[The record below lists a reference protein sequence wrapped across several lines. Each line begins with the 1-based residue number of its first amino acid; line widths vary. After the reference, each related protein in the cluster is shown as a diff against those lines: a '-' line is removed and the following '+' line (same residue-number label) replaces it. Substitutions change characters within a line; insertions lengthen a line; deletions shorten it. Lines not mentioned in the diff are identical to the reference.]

1 MPGDR
6 ARQLTVVALGA
17 VALVLAGVIGFLVGT
32 GGGDDAADQGPTTAA
47 PTTSTSSSTT
57 TTAPATS
64 STTTTSPTTTST
76 TAPPR
81 GFPELFEDLR
91 GAVASVEVV
100 GCDFSSQGTAFLV
113 DETTAYTAQH
123 VVDGAAQVALTFG
136 GESVEATVIGSDVER
151 DVAVLRL
158 AEPLDSA
165 PVLRLAE
172 NQPRVGE
179 EVAAM
184 GHPRGLPLAL
194 TVGRVTSMNGQ
205 FDFGGGDIIDNLIQT
220 DAVVAPGSSGGPL
233 INDEGDVIG
242 VVILK
247 DLAAEGLM
255 YAGNIDAVRDDLSQW
270 QTDGVAVPAAFCVG
284 SIDLDTVEELAPT
297 IIEATTEHPE
307 IPALQVTFA
316 VYTQAINSG
325 RAEDAFRVLGPAIT
339 AASSPEAW
347 AAGQATSSLWDWR
360 IRSVEE
366 LDESTLSVR
375 STFTSTQE
383 PRFGFDGSSTCT
395 RWDITHELVPG
406 SVEGREFWLI
416 NRSRATQGGGAVD
429 CADWV
434 PELGAEDTVA
444 APAPGD
450 ATTRDGQLAPGF
462 FDRWSIE
469 LDAGAT
475 IVVRLDAVAGEFDPI
490 LRLYDPEGVLVA
502 ENDDRG
508 DGSLDSQVEFTAA
521 APGVHEIVVRDLSD
535 YNGGAY
541 VLDIAIA
548 AG

>member
-1 MPGDR
+1 
-6 ARQLTVVALGA
+6 
-17 VALVLAGVIGFLVGT
+17 
-32 GGGDDAADQGPTTAA
+32 
-47 PTTSTSSSTT
+47 
-57 TTAPATS
+57 
-64 STTTTSPTTTST
+64 
-76 TAPPR
+76 
-81 GFPELFEDLR
+81 
-91 GAVASVEVV
+91 
-100 GCDFSSQGTAFLV
+100 
-113 DETTAYTAQH
+113 
-123 VVDGAAQVALTFG
+123 
-136 GESVEATVIGSDVER
+136 
-151 DVAVLRL
+151 
-158 AEPLDSA
+158 
-165 PVLRLAE
+165 
-172 NQPRVGE
+172 
-179 EVAAM
+179 M

-205 FDFGGGDIIDNLIQT
+205 FDFGGGDIVDNLIQT

-233 INDEGDVIG
+233 INEEGDVIG

-255 YAGNIDAVRDDLSQW
+255 YAGNIDAVRADLARW
-270 QTDGVAVPAAFCVG
+270 QTESVALPAAFCVG
-284 SIDLDTVEELAPT
+284 SIDLDTIDEFAPS
-297 IIEATTEHPE
+297 IIGATTVHPE

-339 AASSPEAW
+339 ANSTPEAW

-366 LDESTLSVR
+366 LDASTLSVR

-416 NRSRATQGGGAVD
+416 NRSRATEGAGAVD

-434 PELGAEDTVA
+434 PDLGAENRVT

-450 ATTRDGQLAPGF
+450 STATDGRLAPGF
-462 FDRWSIE
+462 YDRWDIDLE
-469 LDAGAT
+469 VGDT
-475 IVVRLDAVAGEFDPI
+475 IVVALDAIAGEFDPI

-508 DGSLDSQVEFTAA
+508 DGSLNSQVEFTVNAS
-521 APGVHEIVVRDLSD
+521 GTHEIVVRDLSD
-535 YNGGAY
+535 YNGGDY